1 MAKRKRLMKAL
12 TEEQKQERRDRLAK
26 AREAKGPI
34 EYKTVHE
41 DVSRDENHPLSVY
54 RVKQWI
60 SSNKE
65 ELARL
70 KQVARKEG
78 YDRQRNNRINI
89 LTCYVENMESF
100 LRNGVWLDLFY
111 GENQEFKTKYRVLV
125 PAYDEDG
132 MQKTTTPSQDRES
145 LNVG

>member
-1 MAKRKRLMKAL
+1 MKAL

-26 AREAKGPI
+26 ARAAKGPI

-41 DVSRDENHPLSVY
+41 EVSRDENHPLSVY
-54 RVKQWI
+54 KVKQWI

-70 KQVARKEG
+70 KKVARKEG
-78 YDRQRNNRINI
+78 YKRDRNNRINI
-89 LTCYVENMESF
+89 LTCYIENMESF

-111 GENQEFKTKYRVLV
+111 GENQEFKTKYRTVV
-125 PAYDEDG
+125 PAFDEDG
-132 MQKTTTPSQDRES
+132 MQKTATPSQDRES
-145 LNVG
+145 LDVG